1 MSRRLITGIAA
12 VVAVAM
18 FWAGHP
24 DAQASGPVI
33 NGLSGSLADGA
44 TVQVSGSG
52 FGTKATATPLKWD
65 NFEAGAN
72 GSGLTNWDYFGT
84 RPTYSSTVKRAKS
97 SMSARANFVNGA
109 WNSAFGVD
117 GQHLPQIYI
126 DAWYWLDS
134 GPPYSRNHKPLR
146 LMSGGG
152 AEPHLA
158 YVMFCDGASYLTST
172 VSASDGHWPAL
183 GPASFSK
190 RWSHIQWYLQESS
203 PGSKNGVMR
212 MWVDGVLH
220 VDKAVAT
227 RTSSSTRWES
237 AYLGEYLGHD
247 ADANCAAY
255 GDTYTYWDDVYFDTT
270 QARVEIGDAPT
281 YAASRHREIQ
291 IPSAWSASSITLTLN
306 DGSFASFAGLY
317 LYITDSS
324 GRVNANGFPLQSG
337 PDTTAPR
344 LTTSAPANGASG
356 IARTT
361 TVMATFSEAMTASTI
376 GTSTFELRD
385 SANALVPAGVGY
397 NTSTRVA
404 TLTPTAQLATS
415 RTYTARVKGGSAGVK
430 DSAGNALA
438 ADATWSFT
446 TAAAADTVAPTI
458 TLTGPANGASVSGQ
472 VQLTATASDNVGVAG
487 VRFKVD
493 GVNAG
498 SEDVSSPYAVAWDST
513 LAGNGSHTI
522 VAVARDAGG
531 NTTQTSSITVN
542 VSNTPTVTAGL
553 VAAYSFN
560 EAAGTSALDASGRNN
575 VGTLAGGARR
585 SVQGRH
591 GGAITFD
598 GVDDM
603 VNVADSASLDLT
615 TGMTIEAWVRPT
627 ALSGWRTVIMK
638 ENPGGLAYVL
648 YGHDNAPKPS
658 TYVRIAGRSSSN
670 GTGGSAALPLNTWTH
685 LAATYDG
692 AAVRLYVNGVEAG
705 NAPVSGSLVTSTL
718 PLRIG
723 GNAVWGE
730 FFSGLIDEVR
740 IYNRALTAVQIRAD
754 MTTPIDGGGE
764 DAPPAT
770 PRNLR
775 IVP

>member
-1 MSRRLITGIAA
+1 MARRLITGIAA

-18 FWAGHP
+18 FWTGHP
-24 DAQASGPVI
+24 DAQTSGPVI
-33 NGLSGSLADGA
+33 NGLSGSLAAGA
-44 TVQVSGSG
+44 TVQLSGSG
-52 FGTKATATPLKWD
+52 FGTKTTAAPLKWD

-72 GSGLTNWDYFGT
+72 GSGLANWDYFGT
-84 RPTYSSTVKRAKS
+84 RPTYSSTVKRNKS
-97 SMSARANFVNGA
+97 NMSARANFVNGA

-117 GQHLPQIYI
+117 GMHLPQIYI

-183 GPASFSK
+183 GPANYSK

-203 PGSKNGVMR
+203 PGSKNGIMR

-220 VDKAVAT
+220 VDKAIAT
-227 RTSSSTRWES
+227 RTSSTTRWES

-270 QARVEIGDAPT
+270 QARVEIGDAST

-291 IPSAWSASSITLTLN
+291 VPSAWTDSSITITLN
-306 DGSFASFAGLY
+306 DGTFDSFAGLY
-317 LYITDSS
+317 LYVTDSA
-324 GRVNANGFPLQSG
+324 GRVNANGFPLQAG
-337 PDTTAPR
+337 PDTTPPT
-344 LTTSAPANGASG
+344 LTTSTPANGATG
-356 IARTT
+356 VARTT
-361 TVMATFSEAMTASTI
+361 TVTATFSEAMTASSI

-385 SANALVPAGVGY
+385 SGNVLVPAGVAY
-397 NTSTRVA
+397 NTTTRVA
-404 TLTPTAQLATS
+404 TLTPTAQLATAQAYS
-415 RTYTARVKGGSAGVK
+415 ARVKSGTAGVK
-430 DSAGNALA
+430 DAAGNALA

-458 TLTGPANGASVSGQ
+458 TLTGPASGATVSGQ
-472 VQLTATASDNVGVAG
+472 VQLTATASDNVGVTG
-487 VRFKVD
+487 VQFKVD

-498 SEDVSSPYAVAWDST
+498 GEDTSSPYAVAWDST
-513 LAGNGSHTI
+513 VAGNGSHAI
-522 VAVARDAGG
+522 VAVARDGAG

-542 VSNTPTVTAGL
+542 VSNTTTITTGL

-560 EAAGTSALDASGRNN
+560 EATGTSAVDASGKNN
-575 VGTLAGGARR
+575 VGTLAGGAKW
-585 SVQGRH
+585 SLQGKH
-591 GGAITFD
+591 GGAISFD
-598 GVDDM
+598 GVDDL
-603 VNVADSASLDLT
+603 VSVADSASLDLT
-615 TGMTIEAWVRPT
+615 TGMTIEAWVNPAT
-627 ALSGWRTVIMK
+627 LSGWRTAVMK

-648 YGHDNAPKPS
+648 YAHDNAPKPAM
-658 TYVRIAGRSSSN
+658 YVRIAGRSSSD

-685 LAATYDG
+685 VAATYDG
-692 AAVRLYVNGVEAG
+692 ASVRFYVNGIEAG
-705 NAPVSGSLVTSTL
+705 NAPVSGSIVTSTL

-730 FFSGLIDEVR
+730 YFHGLIDEVR
-740 IYNRALTAVQIRAD
+740 VYDRALTAAQIRAD
-754 MTTPIDGGGE
+754 MTSPIDSGGE
-764 DAPPAT
+764 EAPAAPK
-770 PRNLR
+770 NLR